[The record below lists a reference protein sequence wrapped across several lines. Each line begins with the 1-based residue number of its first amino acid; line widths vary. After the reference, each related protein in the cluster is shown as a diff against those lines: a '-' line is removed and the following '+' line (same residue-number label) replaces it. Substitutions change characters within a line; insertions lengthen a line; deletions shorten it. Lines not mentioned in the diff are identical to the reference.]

1 MMQQGPSDE
10 SQAGSEAS
18 AAHEAVREQHRDE
31 RMEDYVEAILRLRKD
46 GQGVRVVDLQ
56 GVFGVSH
63 VTVIRILDRLE
74 KEGLVVRSPEGIG
87 LTEKGLRLA
96 EECYERHR
104 TVEAFLRGLGI
115 SDATASRDAEGIE
128 HHLSEETLKAMRAF
142 LRESK

>member
-1 MMQQGPSDE
+1 MQRSTSDDT
-10 SQAGSEAS
+10 QAGGGQS

-31 RMEDYVEAILRLRKD
+31 RMEDYVEAILRLRKNSE
-46 GQGVRVVDLQ
+46 GVRVVDLQ

-74 KEGLVVRSPEGIG
+74 KEGLVVRRPEGIG
-87 LTEKGLRLA
+87 LTEMGLRLA

-115 SDATASRDAEGIE
+115 SEAVASRDAEGIE
-128 HHLSEETLKAMRAF
+128 HHLSEETLEAMRDF
-142 LRESK
+142 LRKSR